1 MTDQTAENL
10 RDISPQM
17 TTSKLHFHAQAGL
30 VDLIDDEPI
39 DRLPIYRH
47 HKAAGRANSQK
58 AAKLVQFIGGS
69 GLIITWQALHTLP
82 SSSARISNPF
92 FV

>member
-1 MTDQTAENL
+1 LIDQTAENL

-39 DRLPIYRH
+39 DRYADTIKQLDAR
-47 HKAAGRANSQK
+47 KA
-58 AAKLVQFIGGS
+58 
-69 GLIITWQALHTLP
+69 
-82 SSSARISNPF
+82 
-92 FV
+92 